1 MSFVVQWTCPVHA
14 THLSTSAI
22 RYTPSALDT
31 LAGRTG
37 SRAKTGEGPMEPDR
51 GVIVCELSIAGET
64 DRIHAD
70 EVHVVGVTVPAD
82 SV

>member
-1 MSFVVQWTCPVHA
+1 
-14 THLSTSAI
+14 
-22 RYTPSALDT
+22 
-31 LAGRTG
+31 
-37 SRAKTGEGPMEPDR
+37 MEPDR